1 MQADGCVHELW
12 KYDVQA
18 YLDYLSRN
26 GFNAVRLP
34 LSAALLIRAA
44 SADGFLLSER
54 CGEYAGLPLLE
65 ALDDLLGRLQ
75 AAAIF
80 VMLDMHTLDYPAGN
94 NGLWCNGESVV
105 ASGCSRE
112 NERPIH
118 KAWRILATRYC
129 SAPNVILA
137 DVFNEPH
144 SASWDAWRDF
154 VQRIARDV
162 IHAVC
167 DR

>member
-1 MQADGCVHELW
+1 M
-12 KYDVQA
+12 
-18 YLDYLSRN
+18 
-26 GFNAVRLP
+26 RLP

-129 SAPNVILA
+129 SAPNVIPPTSPTS
-137 DVFNEPH
+137 NQPP
-144 SASWDAWRDF
+144 STSPS
-154 VQRIARDV
+154 IA
-162 IHAVC
+162 
-167 DR
+167 